1 MGYNLPISPTILH
14 EVLIMLFGSKK
25 RKEEHVQQI
34 NQKISE
40 MRQYREK
47 LYRQR
52 QERVDSYV
60 AQYRNDNDIDSMATT
75 LWNGKSD
82 PNCLKSYAETL
93 VKELDSYDATGY
105 KEESRFYLVITA
117 MGVMWQNASADICVG
132 ENVKFLDWKISPVKD
147 PEKRVAVITVFAEK
161 IKDLLSE
168 TYKDSEIVVSFR
180 NCEFYQVNSRMGN
193 FKTLR
198 IWELENDI
206 AFIDQYKSAKVA
218 GFPLPQ
224 KPPLFSGAEITIRPK
239 VKKHLKE
246 L

>member
-1 MGYNLPISPTILH
+1 MKYAVFVQHFASTTPIKSRGCGNSLQRIIPFPWYNFT
-14 EVLIMLFGSKK
+14 G
-25 RKEEHVQQI
+25 
-34 NQKISE
+34 
-40 MRQYREK
+40 
-47 LYRQR
+47 
-52 QERVDSYV
+52 
-60 AQYRNDNDIDSMATT
+60 AQV
-75 LWNGKSD
+75 
-82 PNCLKSYAETL
+82 

-105 KEESRFYLVITA
+105 KEKSRFYLVITA

-239 VKKHLKE
+239 VKKQLKE

>member
-1 MGYNLPISPTILH
+1 
-14 EVLIMLFGSKK
+14 
-25 RKEEHVQQI
+25 
-34 NQKISE
+34 
-40 MRQYREK
+40 
-47 LYRQR
+47 
-52 QERVDSYV
+52 
-60 AQYRNDNDIDSMATT
+60 
-75 LWNGKSD
+75 
-82 PNCLKSYAETL
+82 
-93 VKELDSYDATGY
+93 
-105 KEESRFYLVITA
+105 

-206 AFIDQYKSAKVA
+206 AFIDQYKSAKAA
-218 GFPLPQ
+218 GLPLPQ
-224 KPPLFSGAEITIRPK
+224 KPPLFSGAEITIKSK
-239 VKKHLKE
+239 VKKQLKE